1 MAENTPVE
9 GSMVPV
15 AVLLL
20 AQVPPV
26 MPSLRVVVNP
36 KQRLATPDIAEG
48 VGFTV
53 MVNVWAEPLQPFAE
67 GVTEKSPEIAVVPL
81 LVAANGAIVPVPD
94 APTPIAV
101 LSLVQE

>member
-20 AQVPPV
+20 AQVPP
-26 MPSLRVVVNP
+26 LRVVVNP

-48 VGFTV
+48 VGLTV